1 MRSLWAQ
8 RAGPLSLSQW
18 DRPVWGWGQ
27 LFGLPEGGGLLLH
40 SCPRGPAY
48 YTRSPVGKL
57 RHSLLLPLRL
67 LARSPPPVSLWRS
80 PPSAPSSQSVNTF
93 TTAFV
98 WKNLGCVL
106 NTTACSPP
114 IYFSLCFTAK
124 PGRLCSPGAPSP
136 SAVLNSLSW
145 LQVQLCMLGA
155 RISGSSPDLGILYLR
170 NPPERPAEPS
180 HSPRPRPDPVSSHPR
195 KLPLPSVLHLRQG

>member
-1 MRSLWAQ
+1 MPPAAGAIHGCGIFYLRSLWAQ

-40 SCPRGPAY
+40 GCPRGPAY

-98 WKNLGCVL
+98 WKNLACVL
-106 NTTACSPP
+106 KTTACSPP
-114 IYFSLCFTAK
+114 IHFSPLLHSQTRSSLLPGGTESFCSLEFSLLA
-124 PGRLCSPGAPSP
+124 
-136 SAVLNSLSW
+136 
-145 LQVQLCMLGA
+145 
-155 RISGSSPDLGILYLR
+155 SSPAARAWPAHLR
-170 NPPERPAEPS
+170 LQ
-180 HSPRPRPDPVSSHPR
+180 PRPGHPV
-195 KLPLPSVLHLRQG
+195 PLEPP